1 MTVRYRTQT
10 TTVYATSTIQ
20 SKTIPASV
28 QIGDLMLAFVMHRDT
43 LTPPSG
49 WALVDSQ
56 VCTNTSLNQ
65 TLSIYK
71 RVAVS
76 GDAGSSTTWT
86 QASSQRICVVIAA
99 WYGDPG
105 IDVITTAKLAQNN
118 VTTNQ
123 IPVPGVT
130 TTLDGQYLVIA
141 GTNILANVSGNTSYI
156 LPDSVYARITIESV
170 AENRLVVAR
179 RKERSGFT
187 TSGNMTGNLTPGNTG
202 TASISLII
210 DDGSGVFDSVPN
222 VTQSTLLVLDTGDP
236 DLRTTQSSL
245 LVLGENVVTVPMRIT
260 QSVNLVLTE
269 FITDLNVTQS
279 AVLVLADHVPCLTK
293 WAQCWIITRTDGVV
307 YGFTTLDV
315 PVLCRGVMCYPCD
328 SLMAT
333 AAEHSTM
340 LGTAGDMEATGII
353 SDSGISAE
361 DIQAGLFDRAT
372 IEVWNQP
379 WDNVNDEIPF
389 RIAAGTLGS
398 VTFGLNQYT
407 FQVRTD
413 AAKLKQTALLETY
426 TPGCRYQFGN
436 QRDSR
441 CPVDLTTI
449 TVSGAVDATVVA
461 NSSTMS
467 TRRAFIDS
475 TRAEAPG
482 FFNFGRLTWLT
493 GDNAG
498 YSSEVKSSDGSTIVL
513 WDTMPNIIQI
523 GDTYDIHPGCD
534 KTKNGHLLYNAD
546 MVDFG
551 GFPDVPG
558 QDSINQTPDQ
568 KG

>member
-1 MTVRYRTQT
+1 MANYEIEFEGEITG
-10 TTVYATSTIQ
+10 S
-20 SKTIPASV
+20 
-28 QIGDLMLAFVMHRDT
+28 
-43 LTPPSG
+43 PPSNFTDRWVTTG
-49 WALVDSQ
+49 HTWAIREKAGTFRGKCLEHTRTTSERRLLSWDTPGSVLDADILCRVRSNSWSSANQVYLVARGSGAAGTETGYYLRNVSNTQ
-56 VCTNTSLNQ
+56 IALGKYVAGVSTNIGATV
-65 TLSIYK
+65 TFDP
-71 RVAVS
+71 VA
-76 GDAGSSTTWT
+76 
-86 QASSQRICVVIAA
+86 
-99 WYGDPG
+99 
-105 IDVITTAKLAQNN
+105 L
-118 VTTNQ
+118 TTNQ
-123 IPVPGVT
+123 WLWMRFRVQGTSLKAKVWKSGQAEPAAWNIEATDASIAAAGWVGVGGLPT
-130 TTLDGQYLVIA
+130 T
-141 GTNILANVSGNTSYI
+141 GTRDWDALAVGTTG
-156 LPDSVYARITIESV
+156 DTAT
-170 AENRLVVAR
+170 
-179 RKERSGFT
+179 FT
-187 TSGNMTGNLTPGNTG
+187 TAGNQR
-202 TASISLII
+202 
-210 DDGSGVFDSVPN
+210 
-222 VTQSTLLVLDTGDP
+222 VTQSALLVLDTGNP
-236 DLRTTQSSL
+236 QPRTTQSSL
-245 LVLGENVVTVPMRIT
+245 LVLGEDVVTVPMRIT

-361 DIQAGLFDRAT
+361 DIQAGLFDRAA

-475 TRAEAPG
+475 ARAEAPG

-534 KTKNGHLLYNAD
+534 KTKSGHLLYNAD